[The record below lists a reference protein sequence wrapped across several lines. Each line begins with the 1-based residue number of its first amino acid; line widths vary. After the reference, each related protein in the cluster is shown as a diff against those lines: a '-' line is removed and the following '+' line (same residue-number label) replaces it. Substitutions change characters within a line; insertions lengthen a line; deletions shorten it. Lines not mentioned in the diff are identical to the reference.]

1 MFVVGKALSWVFNE
15 IQDKPYR
22 YSDFVPISCQC
33 MMTFESLEWPF
44 LKTICMHLHFQLSL
58 ESEICIPKVTI
69 CNILSKNRS
78 NVTPLAFNSHKMCYH
93 RIYKHFLKFKA
104 RPVPSKN
111 VTSPIGQAA
120 ILLGCDRFFQ
130 GLF

>member
-1 MFVVGKALSWVFNE
+1 M
-15 IQDKPYR
+15 I
-22 YSDFVPISCQC
+22 
-33 MMTFESLEWPF
+33 FESWDDGLSSKQSACTF
-44 LKTICMHLHFQLSL
+44 TSSYHSNLKK
-58 ESEICIPKVTI
+58 CISKVTI
-69 CNILSKNRS
+69 CNVLSKNRS